1 MIAMCFYCSS
11 TPVITHDIL
20 GYVSLAFLIA
30 IFLIVL
36 RINSK
41 LSAGSNKI
49 MNHARKP
56 SVINNSEKSKTDVEA
71 ANGTPFEE
79 FLNEDPAR
87 LTMSKKEQFAAYRDW
102 RSAKGLNWK

>member
-1 MIAMCFYCSS
+1 MYFYC
-11 TPVITHDIL
+11 TTAPTLTHDIL

-30 IFLIVL
+30 IFLIAL

-41 LSAGSNKI
+41 LSDLSIRDKKVNRPNPSSNTEQETQ
-49 MNHARKP
+49 
-56 SVINNSEKSKTDVEA
+56 NNV
-71 ANGTPFEE
+71 NVLLGTPFDE

-87 LTMSKKEQFAAYRDW
+87 RAMSKKEQFAAYRDW